1 MLEGPIDIFHPFY
14 WERFERD
21 ACAAG
26 GHFRRT
32 ELNGTDRRVPQNR
45 QTRKRRHGFP
55 EKLDLFTSQLRK
67 IEEHSGKISSGASD
81 VLNPSIRHGIVF
93 KVDAND
99 RDSGRGL
106 HSGPDRIRV
115 ARKNDAA

>member
-1 MLEGPIDIFHPFY
+1 MLEGLIDIFHPLD

-32 ELNGTDRRVPQNR
+32 KLNGTDRRVPENR

-67 IEEHSGKISSGASD
+67 IEEHSSNISSGPSD
-81 VLNPSIRHGIVF
+81 VLDPSVRHGIVF

-99 RDSGRGL
+99 RDRGRGF
-106 HSGPDRIRV
+106 HRGPDRIWV
-115 ARKNDAA
+115 A